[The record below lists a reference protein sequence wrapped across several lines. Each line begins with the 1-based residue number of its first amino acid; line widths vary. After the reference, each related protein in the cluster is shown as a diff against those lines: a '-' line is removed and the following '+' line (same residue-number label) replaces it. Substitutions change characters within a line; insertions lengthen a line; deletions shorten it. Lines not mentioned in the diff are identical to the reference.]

1 MRIPRQ
7 AVMMAEA
14 MEACEET
21 LEGKGKAKGKGKCR
35 DQSPSNKRGV
45 TSALQDHHQLMQ
57 ISLYN
62 RQEGFAKILPYKI
75 ISSNIANTSRLL
87 FKPPGRS

>member
-35 DQSPSNKRGV
+35 DQSPS
-45 TSALQDHHQLMQ
+45 LQDHHQLMQ

-62 RQEGFAKILPYKI
+62 RQEGFAKILPYKS